1 MKKII
6 FIILILFF
14 FHTQTFSLENK
25 IILKIDNKII
35 TEIDLL
41 NEIKYLQALNPKLKN
56 LNKYKMYEIAKA
68 SLIREKIKDIEISKY
83 TMKVN
88 PKYIENVLK
97 NIYSNI
103 GFESKKEF
111 LNYISNLN
119 IEINTIEDKLSIEAL
134 WNNIIYDKFINKIKV
149 DREKILNDI
158 KSNKNKGTSF
168 NLYEILFNPKNID
181 ESEEI
186 LKKINNSIE
195 ENGFE
200 NTASIFSISSSS
212 KTGGKIGWID
222 ESALSKKILENISHL
237 KAGDYTDPILI
248 PGGFLILYIKDK
260 KIIERQID
268 FNDTNLN
275 KELSFRIR
283 QLQNQQLNQYSNIY
297 FNKIKKD
304 ILINEK

>member
-6 FIILILFF
+6 LIFITLFF
-14 FHTQTFSLENK
+14 FHTHTFSIENK
-25 IILKIDNKII
+25 IILKIDNQII
-35 TEIDLL
+35 TKIDII

-56 LNKYKMYEIAKA
+56 LSKNKMYEIAKT

-83 TMKVN
+83 TLKVN
-88 PKYIENVLK
+88 PEYIENVVK
-97 NIYSNI
+97 NIYTNI

-119 IEINTIEDKLSIEAL
+119 IEIDTVEEKLSKEAL
-134 WNNIIYDKFINKIKV
+134 WNNIVYDKFRNKIKI
-149 DREKILNDI
+149 DKEKILEDI
-158 KSNKNKGTSF
+158 KSNKNKVNSF
-168 NLYEILFNPKNID
+168 NLYEILFNPKDIN
-181 ESEEI
+181 ESEKI
-186 LKKINNSIE
+186 LKKIKNSIQ

-222 ESALSKKILENISHL
+222 ESALNKKILDNISYL
-237 KAGDYTDPILI
+237 KIGDYTDPILV
-248 PGGFLILYIKDK
+248 PGGFLILFIKDRK
-260 KIIERQID
+260 VIEREIN
-268 FNDTNLN
+268 FNETYLN

-304 ILINEK
+304 VLINEK